1 MEFDWE
7 HRNWDGEGSSV
18 NINTLLPFHSTEKKT
33 GLFQFHGPRKGA
45 HVLSF
50 NILGPFKKIVY
61 YELTDH
67 AEVFFTLFGS
77 CHTPASGSRN
87 EDSALV
93 DLAHDYKHSK

>member
-1 MEFDWE
+1 M
-7 HRNWDGEGSSV
+7 

-61 YELTDH
+61 YELADN
-67 AEVFFTLFGS
+67 AEVFLPCSAPVTRQHRIAEIKTVRYIFYSGPFT
-77 CHTPASGSRN
+77 
-87 EDSALV
+87 
-93 DLAHDYKHSK
+93 